1 MLYKVTPLGARA
13 SWAAGLAVLILCSWS
28 CASPAAQRNDPSS
41 PDNRS
46 QPTGPR
52 KLSTSDGVELH
63 VDVAGTGPPCIYVHG
78 GPGQGAQSFQR
89 MRGDALQSFL
99 TMIYVDQRGSGRSA
113 SADDYRLDRV
123 VDDLDDVRRSL
134 GFDKVYLLAHSFG
147 GIIAFRYVEKHP
159 DRVLGLIL
167 ANSTL
172 WFPGSLRWQLEYLRE
187 QVDDKMRIP
196 DDAPWEVLNGDYE
209 RVRKKLSA
217 KPDYVKLLAEDL
229 RTMRMLNQVDADPP
243 RNQELGAYVLK
254 DPRARLEYDA
264 DFSLR
269 SPNVQTHVLIIT
281 GDRDHAI
288 GPDHFQRFR
297 FPHQTVQHIDGSHL
311 LYYENSAEF
320 VAAIRGWVMSG
331 GKSP

>member
-1 MLYKVTPLGARA
+1 MTYHRRMLYKVTLTA
-13 SWAAGLAVLILCSWS
+13 LILCSWS
-28 CASPAAQRNDPSS
+28 CAGTAAKQSEPSS
-41 PDNRS
+41 PGRRAD
-46 QPTGPR
+46 PTGPR
-52 KLSTSDGVELH
+52 KLSTSDGVDLH

-99 TMIYVDQRGSGRSA
+99 TMIYVDQRGSGQSA

-147 GIIAFRYVEKHP
+147 GIIAFRYVEKYP

-167 ANSTL
+167 ANATL
-172 WFPGSLRWQLEYLRE
+172 WFPGSLRSQLAYMRE

-196 DDAPWEVLNGDYE
+196 DDAPWEVLNGEYE
-209 RVRKKLSA
+209 RVRRKLRE
-217 KPDYVKLLAEDL
+217 KPEYVKLLAEDL
-229 RTMRMLNQVDADPP
+229 RTMRALNTVDSEPP
-243 RNQELGAYVLK
+243 RNQELAAYVIK
-254 DPRARLEYDA
+254 DPRARAEYDA

-269 SPNVQTHVLIIT
+269 TPNVQTHVLVIT
-281 GDRDHAI
+281 GDRDHAV
-288 GPDHFQRFR
+288 GPEHFQRFR

-311 LYYENSAEF
+311 LYYENSDEF
-320 VAAIRGWVMSG
+320 VAAVRGWVTASG
-331 GKSP
+331 RPL